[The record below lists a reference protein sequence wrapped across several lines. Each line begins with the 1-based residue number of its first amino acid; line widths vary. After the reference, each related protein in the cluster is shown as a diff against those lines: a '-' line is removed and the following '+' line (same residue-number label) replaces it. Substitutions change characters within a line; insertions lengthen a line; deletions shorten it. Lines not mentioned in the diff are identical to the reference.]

1 MKAGRVYILPEKYF
15 LLNPG
20 LDYPKAVAYMAH
32 LVYPEAVHE

>member
-1 MKAGRVYILPEKYF
+1 VKAGRVYVLPEKYF

-20 LDYPKAVAYMAH
+20 LDYPKAVAYMAQ